1 MANYKLPP
9 RQKMINL
16 LYIILI
22 AMLAINISSDV
33 LDGFHTASR
42 DMQRNVEGLK
52 AYSSVLSKAAADQG
66 LGQQAQQLEQQ
77 ANEMADFIAVLKKEL
92 KEETKRN
99 SMTGNDVDADD
110 DLNAVETVML
120 GNNAEKATLLKK
132 SIENLKESCLNL
144 TQDPAVKSYVE
155 NLLSTQPLKEGSR
168 WEAEHFDNLP
178 TIGAYMMLNKVEK
191 DAWLAVNETLKGLG
205 QPGNDSLKTALAET
219 TAPQMEI
226 DNDLIKALVNQ
237 LEQSN
242 RNRQAEAA
250 AKVVKEDNGQIKA
263 MVFAENKA
271 PLFANYE
278 NVINI
283 TVASSQTG
291 GVKVDMTG
299 GSVKKAGDH
308 YVAIPDGK
316 HAETTLTIR
325 QNGKVLAR
333 TSYKVMQLPAPTPY
347 LTYTTASGKT
357 REYRSNVPL
366 NRKELATIGE
376 IRLKMDGGIDTKEYV
391 NGFDMVVIKNGNKTV
406 MTEHSNSG
414 KLTGNMKEM
423 IKTVVKGDK
432 LFFTNITV
440 KGKLTPARQVVS
452 LNVLPM

>member
-33 LDGFHTASR
+33 LDGFHTASK

-52 AYSSVLSKAAADQG
+52 TYNSVLSKAAADRG
-66 LGQQAQQLEQQ
+66 MAEQAQLLEGQ
-77 ANEMADFIAVLKKEL
+77 ANEMAGLIDDLKKAI

-99 SMTGNDVDADD
+99 SLTEKGMDADD

-120 GNNAEKATLLKK
+120 GNNMEKATLLKNK
-132 SIENLKESCLNL
+132 IEQLKESCLKL
-144 TQDPAVKSYVE
+144 TQDPNVKGYVE
-155 NLLSTQPLKEGSR
+155 NLLATQPLKEGNN
-168 WEAEHFDNLP
+168 WEKEHFDNLP
-178 TIGAYMMLNKVEK
+178 TIGAFMMLNKVEK
-191 DAWLAVNETLKGLG
+191 DAWLAVNETLKGMG
-205 QPGNDSLKTALAET
+205 QTGNDSLQTMQT
-219 TAPQMEI
+219 PTVDI
-226 DNDLIKALVNQ
+226 DNNLIKALVNQ
-237 LEQSN
+237 LEQN
-242 RNRQAEAA
+242 NKNRQAEAA
-250 AKVVKEDNGQIKA
+250 ARVVKEDNGQIKA

-283 TVASSQTG
+283 TVASSQAG
-291 GVKVDMTG
+291 DVKVDMTG
-299 GSVKKAGDH
+299 GRVKKAGNH
-308 YVAIPDGK
+308 YVAVPDGK
-316 HAETTLTIR
+316 HPETTLTIR

-347 LTYTTASGKT
+347 LTYTTEKGKV

-366 NRKELATIGE
+366 NGRELATISE
-376 IRLKMDGGIDTKEYV
+376 IKLKMEAGIDTKEHIS
-391 NGFDMVVIKNGNKTV
+391 GFDMIVIKNGNKTV
-406 MTEHSNSG
+406 MTEHANSG
-414 KLTGNMKEM
+414 KLTAEMKKMIGN
-423 IKTVVKGDK
+423 VVKGDK

-440 KGKLTPARQVVS
+440 KGNLSPARQVVS
-452 LNVLPM
+452 LNVIPM